1 MQIEV
6 SKITMS
12 QDETN
17 GVWLSQRQHG
27 DVESSG
33 DTIRCV
39 DVETTLQI
47 QTHVWYHMNL
57 RLFPSFLIKSKIISE
72 NLTHNREI

>member
-17 GVWLSQRQHG
+17 GIWLSQRQHG

-47 QTHVWYHMNL
+47 QTHAWYQYETSLFYLNL
-57 RLFPSFLIKSKIISE
+57 K
-72 NLTHNREI
+72 

>member
-27 DVESSG
+27 DVQSSG

-47 QTHVWYHMNL
+47 QTHGWYQYETPPFP
-57 RLFPSFLIKSKIISE
+57 LFF
-72 NLTHNREI
+72 T

>member
-6 SKITMS
+6 RKITMS

-39 DVETTLQI
+39 DVETTLQT
-47 QTHVWYHMNL
+47 QTHAWHQYQSPPFSPLFYLNL
-57 RLFPSFLIKSKIISE
+57 K
-72 NLTHNREI
+72 